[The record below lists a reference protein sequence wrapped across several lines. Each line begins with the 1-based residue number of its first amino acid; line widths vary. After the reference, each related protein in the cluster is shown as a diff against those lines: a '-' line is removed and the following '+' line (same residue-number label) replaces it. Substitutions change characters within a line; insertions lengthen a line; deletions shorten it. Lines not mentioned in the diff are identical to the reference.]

1 MNWYI
6 VGSVHFESLSM
17 KYPVK
22 RFKSLA
28 IALKE
33 LEPFIRDGEHLQTG
47 KPLKKFGGLRSR
59 EILANWLL
67 CVAINS
73 EACGKLTFS
82 SDPLGGDGIILDC
95 ATSESWPT
103 EHVLVPKLLPGQT
116 CDLEDLIK
124 EAIKKKCDKGGVAYA
139 GGKTLVVF
147 LNVQGQTWFPNRVA
161 RDLPQ
166 PLHFPAIWVVGF
178 RGLESGDYVYHV
190 VNLNMDEGASPV
202 FRVRIES
209 DFENWVVSRIQ

>member
-1 MNWYI
+1 
-6 VGSVHFESLSM
+6 M

-33 LEPFIRDGEHLQTG
+33 LEPYIRDGEHLQTG
-47 KPLKKFGGLRSR
+47 KPFNKFGGMRSR

-73 EACGKLTFS
+73 EDGDKLTFS

-95 ATSESWPT
+95 ATEESWPT
-103 EHVLVPKLLPGQT
+103 EHVMVPKLRPGQT
-116 CDLEDLIK
+116 GDLENLIK

-139 GGKTLVVF
+139 KGKTLVVF
-147 LNVQGQTWFPNRVA
+147 LNVEGQSWFPDRVA

-166 PLHFPAIWVVGF
+166 PLHFPAVWAVGLQ
-178 RGLESGDYVYHV
+178 GLQSGDYVYHV
-190 VNLNMDEGASPV
+190 VNLQMGEVTSPV
-202 FRVRIES
+202 FQVRIRA
-209 DFENWVVSRIQ
+209 DFENWTVSRIQ